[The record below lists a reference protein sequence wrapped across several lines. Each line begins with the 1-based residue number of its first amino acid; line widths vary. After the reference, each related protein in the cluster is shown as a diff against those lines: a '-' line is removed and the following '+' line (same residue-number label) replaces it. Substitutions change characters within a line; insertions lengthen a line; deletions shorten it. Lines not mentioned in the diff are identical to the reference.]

1 MVEEK
6 KFKENCHK
14 EIYPKKKKKETY
26 PKYHESSLSWT
37 VRQTDRHIHVCWQV
51 NYTLKEPSSL

>member
-14 EIYPKKKKKETY
+14 EIYPKKKKKEIY

-37 VRQTDRHIHVCWQV
+37 VRQTDTHTYAGKLI
-51 NYTLKEPSSL
+51 LL

>member
-14 EIYPKKKKKETY
+14 EIYPKKKKKHI
-26 PKYHESSLSWT
+26 PNIMNRHYHGRSD
-37 VRQTDRHIHVCWQV
+37 RQTDT
-51 NYTLKEPSSL
+51 YTYAGKLILL